1 MQCLLE
7 FPLVINANESDFN
20 NLGTTGSCI
29 TVTYRQRQTYSCYT
43 YKKTAEFM
51 GEVERPT
58 PVTGKFPQLVS
69 SSSQLIKPL
78 SCSCYKD

>member
-7 FPLVINANESDFN
+7 FPLYINANESDIN
-20 NLGTTGSCI
+20 NLRTTGACI
-29 TVTYRQRQTYSCYT
+29 TVTYRQRENYFCYT
-43 YKKTAEFM
+43 HNKAAEFM
-51 GEVERPT
+51 GEGERPT
-58 PVTGKFPQLVS
+58 PVTGEFPQLV

>member
-7 FPLVINANESDFN
+7 FPLFINTNESDFN
-20 NLGTTGSCI
+20 NLRSTGSCI
-29 TVTYRQRQTYSCYT
+29 TVTYRQRETYFCYT
-43 YKKTAEFM
+43 YSKAAEFM

-58 PVTGKFPQLVS
+58 SVDGKFPQLVS